1 MIPGEIPGAGMSTKL
16 GGREEKAPRELAGGI
31 GVFSFLMF
39 MRTYMKSHSGR
50 SVKEGKRWRKG
61 LSPHAIVGRAWSG
74 VAKSLRDG
82 LVSSS
87 AMWRHEQGIVIGK
100 KEKSPTPTHSR
111 RDPDETELKTDNFVS
126 VGWKTLPHGNVSCC
140 SVAAKTTPGAA
151 STGASTLPKPSP
163 RLPYRSRRRTRYQG
177 LFLLPFAT
185 D

>member
-74 VAKSLRDG
+74 VAKSLWDG

-87 AMWRHEQGIVIGK
+87 VLIGV
-100 KEKSPTPTHSR
+100 EKSGEKIR
-111 RDPDETELKTDNFVS
+111 FY
-126 VGWKTLPHGNVSCC
+126 GGC
-140 SVAAKTTPGAA
+140 S
-151 STGASTLPKPSP
+151 SL
-163 RLPYRSRRRTRYQG
+163 R
-177 LFLLPFAT
+177 
-185 D
+185 